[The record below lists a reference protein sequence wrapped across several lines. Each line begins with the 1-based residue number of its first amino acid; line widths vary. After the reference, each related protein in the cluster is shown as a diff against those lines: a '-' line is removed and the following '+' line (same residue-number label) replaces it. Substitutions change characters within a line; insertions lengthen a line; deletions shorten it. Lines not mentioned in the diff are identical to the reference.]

1 MTTTTTM
8 TRRTG
13 ITTDL
18 WLHALRLLLTL
29 TFLVAGIALTAYG
42 AAQFHAAPLDAP
54 KSGVYLGTGL
64 WLLLTVGCMETIVRK
79 AGLPF

>member
-1 MTTTTTM
+1 MT
-8 TRRTG
+8 G
-13 ITTDL
+13 L
-18 WLHALRLLLTL
+18 WLQGLRLLLTAL
-29 TFLVAGIALTAYG
+29 FLVTGIALTAYG

-64 WLLLTVGCMETIVRK
+64 WLLLTVACMETIARK